1 MKSISLDFIPFLR
14 LFTAYFLVFW
24 FDRWTRRK
32 NRERAGREHKT
43 EDLTW
48 HGKGSEM
55 GAVVLLASLANSTP
69 TSACFARKERGYK
82 QSILSLWPS
91 VLGFCSSQG
100 YTGNDPRNLHP
111 AFKELAELTSGQA
124 ILLKDHWELE
134 ELDGLTGGV
143 LEGTNVISMGSN
155 MSNRKKRS
163 TDGAADSRYNIPVDE
178 SIEKMIVTV
187 STTKLDTKGG
197 YFLQGQHPAIWA
209 I

>member
-1 MKSISLDFIPFLR
+1 
-14 LFTAYFLVFW
+14 
-24 FDRWTRRK
+24 
-32 NRERAGREHKT
+32 
-43 EDLTW
+43 
-48 HGKGSEM
+48 M
-55 GAVVLLASLANSTP
+55 GGVLLASLANSTP

-82 QSILSLWPS
+82 RSILSLSPS
-91 VLGFCSSQG
+91 ILGFCSSQG
-100 YTGNDPRNLHP
+100 YAGNDPRNLHP

-155 MSNRKKRS
+155 MSGRKKRS
-163 TDGAADSRYNIPVDE
+163 VDGAADSRYNIPVDE

-197 YFLQGQHPAIWA
+197 YFLQGQHPTIWG